1 MNHLGER
8 VHAGVGASRAY
19 RFDGLIRNVRESA
32 LEVILNPAAGG
43 LSLPATKRRAVVLDT
58 QSHSEAGHDA
68 GPKKKNRDSRAAA
81 VR

>member
-8 VHAGVGASRAY
+8 MHAGVGTSRAY

-58 QSHSEAGHDA
+58 
-68 GPKKKNRDSRAAA
+68 
-81 VR
+81 

>member
-8 VHAGVGASRAY
+8 VHAGIGASRAY

-32 LEVILNPAAGG
+32 LEVVLNPAAGG

-58 QSHSEAGHDA
+58 
-68 GPKKKNRDSRAAA
+68 
-81 VR
+81 